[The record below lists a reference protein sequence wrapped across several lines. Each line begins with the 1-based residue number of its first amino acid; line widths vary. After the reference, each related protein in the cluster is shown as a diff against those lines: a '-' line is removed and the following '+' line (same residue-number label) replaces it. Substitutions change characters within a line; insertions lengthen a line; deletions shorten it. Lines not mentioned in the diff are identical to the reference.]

1 MKGWL
6 FFDKSYL
13 NWQSKDTDSSVK
25 ILKHILKSSMFQYEI
40 RGIRFNGIPQD
51 EMEELRKSMISG
63 IPTQSKY
70 EDWIIQVSKIYATGL
85 GSAHL
90 CFDNE
95 ECSYNL
101 KTAYE
106 QKGRLNIKGVNE
118 KDFLNSIFFVNSTM
132 SISDC
137 FGHDWIT
144 NDMGYEQ
151 FLTQSVKFIVVNHN
165 EDADNLFQNIL
176 APCKRSNAFVL
187 IDRYVCKNESTISL
201 NFVKIFE
208 LLRCH
213 NVDEIPVSIYTQFD
227 GAEITNI
234 DEAKMCVL
242 SELSG
247 RLKRKNLN
255 VYNMSTQFHD
265 RILFL
270 SNGLILSFA
279 GFDLVES
286 YGHGL
291 KRVNKDTSLM
301 YIAKTAMLAN
311 DNLYEIYHFYKKNL
325 LQMMKNVPNTASDT
339 NRLLP
344 SEEMVL

>member
-13 NWQSKDTDSSVK
+13 NWQSKDTDSSAK

-51 EMEELRKSMISG
+51 KMEELKKSMISG

-70 EDWIIQVSKIYATGL
+70 EDWIIQVSKIYSTGL
-85 GSAHL
+85 ESAHI

-95 ECSYNL
+95 GCSYNL
-101 KTAYE
+101 KTAYD
-106 QKGRLNIKGVNE
+106 QKGRLNIEGVNE
-118 KDFLNSIFFVNSTM
+118 KDFLNSIFFIDSTM
-132 SISDC
+132 SISDY

-144 NDMGYEQ
+144 NEIGYEQ
-151 FLTQSVKFIVVNHN
+151 FLNQGVKFLFVNRN
-165 EDADNLFQNIL
+165 MDANNLFQSIL
-176 APCKRSNAFVL
+176 VPCKRSNAFVL
-187 IDRYVCKNESTISL
+187 IDRYICRNTSSISL
-201 NFVKIFE
+201 NLVEFFE

-213 NVDEIPVSIYTQFD
+213 GIEETPVSIFTQFD

-234 DEAKMCVL
+234 DDVRTCILKK
-242 SELSG
+242 LSG
-247 RLKRKNLN
+247 RLKGKNLK

-270 SNGLILSFA
+270 SSGLILSLA

-291 KRVNKDTSLM
+291 KRVNKDTALM
-301 YIAKTAMLAN
+301 YIAKTSMLAN
-311 DNLYEIYHFYKKNL
+311 DNLYEIYRFYKKNL
-325 LQMMKNVPNTASDT
+325 LQMMKNVPTASGDS

-344 SEEMVL
+344 SDENA